1 MKKRILLL
9 FTVVALMVAML
20 AMAVAPAFAK
30 NFGEQPPGPP
40 GLSGFGNLTEEGT
53 AKGSGKNVT
62 FVVHPGFS
70 GGGFEGTCV
79 FHLKQVVS
87 GDLVFLTLN
96 KTTGA
101 GCP

>member
-1 MKKRILLL
+1 MMRRIMLLV
-9 FTVVALMVAML
+9 TAALVMAAMMM
-20 AMAVAPAFAK
+20 AMGAQAFAK
-30 NFGEQPPGPP
+30 NSGAQPPGPP